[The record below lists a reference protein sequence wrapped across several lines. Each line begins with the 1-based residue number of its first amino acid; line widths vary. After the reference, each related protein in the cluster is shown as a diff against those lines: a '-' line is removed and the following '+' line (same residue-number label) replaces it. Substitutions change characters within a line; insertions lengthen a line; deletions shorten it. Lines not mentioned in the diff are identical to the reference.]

1 MKFPL
6 KTTIAALALFAA
18 TPSSAELV
26 AGTTDCNDVITGQ
39 GLTSCVGMFETN
51 IFNTA
56 NEADLN
62 EALDLLMGDFEDVV
76 FTGPIDD
83 SKDFFE
89 ADGEFGITFDDALTG
104 AVIIGLKVKNE
115 SGLFLFNFTE
125 PTDSLTL
132 NVNGF
137 SSGVIIPP
145 GTEVPEP
152 ATWAMMLLGFGAIG
166 YSIRR
171 RRKPVLAQ
179 VA

>member
-26 AGTTDCNDVITGQ
+26 DGTTDCNDVVTGQ
-39 GLTSCVGMFETN
+39 GLTNCVGMFETN
-51 IFNTA
+51 IFNSA

-83 SKDFFE
+83 SKDFFT
-89 ADGEFGITFDDALTG
+89 ADGEFGITFDDPLTG

-132 NVNGF
+132 DVSGF

-145 GTEVPEP
+145 GNEVPEP
-152 ATWAMMLLGFGAIG
+152 ATWAMMLLGFGGIG
-166 YSIRR
+166 YSMRR
-171 RRKPVLAQ
+171 RRKTFLPQ